1 MDRYLKLNKNYHIF
15 WSWINSMD
23 AH

>member
-15 WSWINSMD
+15 WSWINGMD